1 MHDHQPDPNLDPWQP
16 PPTGRPLRVT
26 VTIDLHAG
34 PPLETVADVILHTIT
49 AELRHTVEAII
60 TGVHVELHG
69 PLTDW

>member
-1 MHDHQPDPNLDPWQP
+1 MHDHPEDVDPWNP
-16 PPTGRPLRVT
+16 PNTGRPLRVT

-49 AELRHTVEAII
+49 AELRHSVEALV

-69 PLTDW
+69 ALTNW